1 MQIAAR
7 RDGET
12 WRSVP
17 PRAANHLALI
27 RRFCSIPTAAD
38 PFLHR
43 FVQIFFWGECRTVGK
58 ANRNEKSK
66 RARCICIRVSIATDI
81 IDACKK
87 SRFYRYFLQSR
98 GGLYR
103 CAPIARAQARTQCAM
118 SSSRALT
125 RALRARLYTLR

>member
-1 MQIAAR
+1 LAVDTTAR
-7 RDGET
+7 RESLG
-12 WRSVP
+12 
-17 PRAANHLALI
+17 
-27 RRFCSIPTAAD
+27 AD
-38 PFLHR
+38 SPFLIDSDR
-43 FVQIFFWGECRTVGK
+43 RRPVFAPLCAKFFWGECRTVGK